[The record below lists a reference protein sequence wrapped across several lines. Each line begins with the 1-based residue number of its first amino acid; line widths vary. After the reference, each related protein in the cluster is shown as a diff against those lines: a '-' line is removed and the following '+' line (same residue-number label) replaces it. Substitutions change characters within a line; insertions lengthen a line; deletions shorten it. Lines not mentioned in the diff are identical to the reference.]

1 MHLELTID
9 LDLRANAKKPLATLS
24 QRKPNAL
31 GKPIVTPV
39 YGNVCHIGLY
49 CPSTNPG
56 TVMGNGRLVFYP
68 AKRMSLS
75 LFSPLSFLLLLA
87 LILAKT

>member
-1 MHLELTID
+1 MHLKLTID
-9 LDLRANAKKPLATLS
+9 LDLRANAKKPLATLN
-24 QRKPNAL
+24 QRQPNAL
-31 GKPIVTPV
+31 GEPIVTPV

-49 CPSTNPG
+49 CPS
-56 TVMGNGRLVFYP
+56 VMANGRLVFYP

-75 LFSPLSFLLLLA
+75 LFSLLPILLLLA